1 MVASRQV
8 TTSAGNK
15 RTGGFLRARQGKA
28 AEALLHHWDSR
39 ERRAKGRHTENG
51 WNFVFV
57 VMG

>member
-39 ERRAKGRHTENG
+39 ERRAKGRPTENG